1 MAGFQRF
8 EEIEAWQMARE
19 LTRMVYAQSGK
30 GEFKSDFAL
39 RDRVSPRE
47 FAYHVGV
54 AKGSAGEVRAQLYVA
69 LDQGYVNDEMFARMQ
84 DRAGRTGKMLHRLGE
99 YLARQGSKKVK
110 G

>member
-1 MAGFQRF
+1 
-8 EEIEAWQMARE
+8 
-19 LTRMVYAQSGK
+19 
-30 GEFKSDFAL
+30 
-39 RDRVSPRE
+39 
-47 FAYHVGV
+47 
-54 AKGSAGEVRAQLYVA
+54 LYVA